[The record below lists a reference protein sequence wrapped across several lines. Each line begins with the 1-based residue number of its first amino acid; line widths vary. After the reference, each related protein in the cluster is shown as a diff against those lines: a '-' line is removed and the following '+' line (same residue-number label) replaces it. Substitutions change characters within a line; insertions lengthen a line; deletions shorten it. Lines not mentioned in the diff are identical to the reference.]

1 MCSAYLN
8 VSVGQKLISNSSRRT
23 LRAALSLKVCQAA
36 WKFPQC
42 SSLRT
47 VSGHS
52 SSSLPCRVLVN
63 QYRINDEGSMSDG
76 HVCELQGAV

>member
-1 MCSAYLN
+1 MCGAYLN

-63 QYRINDEGSMSDG
+63 QYRINYEGSMSDG